1 MIKSDELNENLLNK
15 NPKLNFVINVKFD
28 QQKILQ
34 KLKSNTLIFAKIQ
47 ELSITDSELLKYM
60 PQILNWEK
68 EQRSA
73 IDAIY
78 ETIILRE
85 QNKIKFYKKM
95 RNNHQTNE
103 FKIENNIL
111 FKNIS
116 SPIHK
121 ELLRDSKLNLSN
133 ETSDIMEYLNEFK
146 NDPFKVNSL
155 FLSGNIYSKR
165 SYILS
170 IIANEYAILNKKVAY
185 LDINLLEDKI
195 YRNINKKEIDLDDLI
210 EELSSID
217 ILIFDEIGVKSLSNW
232 FIESIF
238 VPILSNRYKNVELKT
253 FFGSYYIFNAL
264 QKQLFKNNYNDK
276 NKTNYLYPI
285 SEKMIYLI
293 DKISK
298 EKVWINDDEK

>member
-170 IIANEYAILNKKVAY
+170 VIANEYAILNKKVAY

-253 FFGSYYIFNAL
+253 FLDHIIFL
-264 QKQLFKNNYNDK
+264 MLYKNNYLK
-276 NKTNYLYPI
+276 IIIMIKTKPI
-285 SEKMIYLI
+285 IYIQFLRKWYI
-293 DKISK
+293 
-298 EKVWINDDEK
+298 

>member
-47 ELSITDSELLKYM
+47 ELSITDSELLKYT

-170 IIANEYAILNKKVAY
+170 VIANEYAILNKKVAY

-253 FFGSYYIFNAL
+253 FLDHIIFL
-264 QKQLFKNNYNDK
+264 MLYKNNYLK
-276 NKTNYLYPI
+276 IIIMIKTKPI
-285 SEKMIYLI
+285 IYIQFEKMIYLI